1 MRKES
6 VLRVPGPTPVPPQV
20 AQAMSRPMIPHRGA
34 GFRALWRE
42 VYIGLR
48 HVLQTQNECV
58 ILAGSGTAAMEAAV
72 VNLVEAGTK
81 ALVVVAGKFG
91 ERWQEIAT
99 AYGAEVA
106 TVTAPLGQ
114 GVQLEQLSEALQ
126 RFQPEIVFLTH
137 TESSTGVQQDIKSA
151 AGQCRDMG
159 ALVVVNAVSSIGGAE
174 FYTDNWGVDV
184 IVTGSQKC
192 LMLPPGLGLLA
203 VSETAWQR
211 MEHIRTPRFYLDLL
225 RYRKANAGGEAPYTP
240 AISLVYGLQES
251 LRMIRAEGLE
261 NAWQRH
267 ILMQQMVRRGFEAM
281 GLELFVEERWASPT
295 VTVVHTPRG
304 VNMRVWQRDMA
315 MRTGVLVSDG
325 FDDLLGKVFRIGHMG
340 YVTPLEMLTALSA
353 IEVALAAEGY
363 SIKNGVGVAA
373 AQTVWLNWAD

>member
-6 VLRVPGPTPVPPQV
+6 ILRVPGPTPVPPQV
-20 AQAMSRPMIPHRGA
+20 AQAMSKPMVPHRAA

-81 ALVVVAGKFG
+81 ALVAVAGKFG

-99 AYGAEVA
+99 AYGAAVA
-106 TVTAPLGQ
+106 TVEAPLGQ
-114 GVQLEQLSEALQ
+114 GVDSGQLAEALQ
-126 RFQPEIVFLTH
+126 RSQPEIVFLTH
-137 TESSTGVQQDIKSA
+137 TESSTGVQQDIKGA
-151 AGQCRDMG
+151 ARLCRAVG

-174 FYTDNWGVDV
+174 FYTDDWGVDV

-203 VSETAWQR
+203 VSDKAWKR

-225 RYRKANAGGEAPYTP
+225 RYRKANAVGEAPYTP

-261 NAWQRH
+261 DAWKRH
-267 ILMQQMVRRGFEAM
+267 TLMQQMVRRGFAAM
-281 GLELFVEERWASPT
+281 GLELFVEERWASST
-295 VTVVHTPRG
+295 ITVVHTPRG
-304 VNMRVWQRDMA
+304 VNMREWQRDMA
-315 MRTGVLVSDG
+315 LRTGVLISDG
-325 FDDLLGKVFRIGHMG
+325 FDNLLGRVFRIGHMG
-340 YVTPLEMLTALSA
+340 YVTPLEMLTTLSA
-353 IEVALAAEGY
+353 IEVALAADGY
-363 SIKNGVGVAA
+363 PVKNGAGVAA
-373 AQTVWLNWAD
+373 AQKVWLNWAD